1 MQCASIILHQLPSKS
16 RYAIAV
22 KQPKLTLIS
31 LCGLKD
37 DLGAQNKS
45 FGNGIMLDQQ
55 DWDVDLSIRHVS
67 ERALCQCCFQLT
79 RQISRQSVLARMLNN
94 VNSMFVI
101 ARRCKI

>member
-22 KQPKLTLIS
+22 KQSKTLIS
-31 LCGLKD
+31 LCGLKN

-45 FGNGIMLDQQ
+45 FGSGIMLDQQ
-55 DWDVDLSIRHVS
+55 DWDVVDLSIRHVS
-67 ERALCQCCFQLT
+67 ERSLCQCCFQLT
-79 RQISRQSVLARMLNN
+79 LQISRQSVLARMLNN